1 MELSEVIAKTVE
13 WINQEPRYY
22 RELVRLLMEETGYSF
37 SHAQELIGQAIWVLT
52 EDDRIQKIDLATGK
66 LTTST
71 VWTPY
76 SLYIPVKEPPVGWK
90 KYEKL
95 IEKKTYRLKR
105 IAQIGLKNAK
115 DFEELVYRVVKSIYG
130 DAIKTPFTSSYP
142 DVYVPSRKI
151 VVEAT
156 TRFEYPITENY
167 LKWKYFHVAVPVEEN
182 GKTRWKT
189 LPPDKYDPENPIKM
203 LVVAP
208 AVGPSAWKFIKNQ
221 TKPGVFDIARLSGM
235 PLIKVIQFPKTS
247 KSHAG
252 WPLFRKYAYYRKW
265 LEELHRKVYLI
276 SYRNA
281 RRRLKKAI
289 ENAFRNWEEQEEILL
304 LDRTYN
310 D

>member
-1 MELSEVIAKTVE
+1 MELSEVIARTVE
-13 WINQEPRYY
+13 WINTEPRYY
-22 RELVRLLMEETGYSF
+22 RELVRLLMDETGLSF
-37 SHAQELIGQAIWVLT
+37 SRAQELIGQAIWVLT
-52 EDDRIQKIDLATGK
+52 EEERIEKINLATGK

-76 SLYIPVKEPPVGWK
+76 SLYIPKAEPPVGWE

-95 IEKKTYRLKR
+95 MERKTYRLRR
-105 IAQIGLKNAK
+105 IAQVGLQNAR
-115 DFEELVYRVVKSIYG
+115 DFEELVYKVVRSIYP

-142 DVYVPSRKI
+142 DIYVPSRKI

-156 TRFEYPITENY
+156 TRFEYPVTENY

-189 LPPDKYDPENPIKM
+189 LPPDEYDPKDPLKM

-208 AVGPSAWKFIKNQ
+208 AVGPSAWKFVKNQ
-221 TKPGVFDIARLSGM
+221 TKPGALDLAYQTGM

-247 KSHAG
+247 PAHAG
-252 WPLFRKYAYYRKW
+252 WPLFKKYAYYKKW

-276 SYRNA
+276 SHRDA
-281 RRRLKKAI
+281 QRRLKKAI
-289 ENAFRNWEEQEEILL
+289 ENAFASWEEQEEVLL
-304 LDRTYN
+304 LDRNYN